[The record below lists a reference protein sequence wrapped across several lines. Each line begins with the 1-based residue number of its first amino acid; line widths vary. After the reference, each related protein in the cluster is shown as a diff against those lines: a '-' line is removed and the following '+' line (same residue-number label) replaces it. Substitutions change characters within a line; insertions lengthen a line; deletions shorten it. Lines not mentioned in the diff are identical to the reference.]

1 MLSSCTVFLGIVW
14 KVFAVP
20 IFLNSCCMHARD
32 RTLKGSTTTRE
43 VEKEDGSLQPNN
55 IFINHTK
62 DCCLAFLLFPWQVLP
77 LWHKTHPKGLHRAS
91 PAFCFSQ
98 QHKPAL
104 HCIKEAPTQRLH
116 MMLLTLLFLIIFLL
130 FGT

>member
-1 MLSSCTVFLGIVW
+1 MQ
-14 KVFAVP
+14 
-20 IFLNSCCMHARD
+20 ARD
-32 RTLKGSTTTRE
+32 RTTLKGNTTTRD

-55 IFINHTK
+55 IFINHAK
-62 DCCLAFLLFPWQVLP
+62 DFCLAFLLFAWQVLP

-104 HCIKEAPTQRLH
+104 HCIKETPAQRLH
-116 MMLLTLLFLIIFLL
+116 MMLLTLLFMIIFLL
-130 FGT
+130 LGT